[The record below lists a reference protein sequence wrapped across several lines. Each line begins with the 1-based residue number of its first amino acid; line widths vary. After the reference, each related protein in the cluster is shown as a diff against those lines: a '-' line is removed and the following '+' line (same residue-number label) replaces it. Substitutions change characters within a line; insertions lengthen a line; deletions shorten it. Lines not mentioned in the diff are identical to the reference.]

1 MDARP
6 HLSTLLSQVLIAYTI
21 EADNEFESLMPH
33 STTVGVAA
41 GEKRAGP
48 WLISLELWSN
58 FLAFVPPEGI
68 SPADLSARAGTR
80 KLQVAG
86 MTRWRYVRS
95 ENGLLLLTP
104 GGTRAAEIWRPLEA
118 RIEER
123 WRERF
128 GADAVA
134 SIRSS
139 LAGCL
144 ADITQIGPDYLPQV
158 VHGLWTTP
166 QLRPDRDPSE
176 LSDSLSAVLCSALT
190 VIAVAFER
198 TSPVSLA
205 LAANALRVLE
215 PDGVP
220 AAEIWIRA
228 GIAREITDVSLGYLE
243 KQGLATLSGTGRAK
257 VVKPTAGGVAAQRQT
272 DERLDELD
280 RRFEPARA
288 ALETILSNTDGM
300 VDALTPHPMG
310 WRAQK
315 PYLAQTERMLVNPR
329 AALPH
334 FPIVTHR
341 GGFPDGS

>member
-1 MDARP
+1 
-6 HLSTLLSQVLIAYTI
+6 
-21 EADNEFESLMPH
+21 
-33 STTVGVAA
+33 
-41 GEKRAGP
+41 
-48 WLISLELWSN
+48 
-58 FLAFVPPEGI
+58 
-68 SPADLSARAGTR
+68 
-80 KLQVAG
+80 

-95 ENGLLLLTP
+95 EDGLLRLTP
-104 GGTRAAEIWRPLEA
+104 GGTRAVQTWTPLEE

-128 GADAVA
+128 GADTIA
-134 SIRSS
+134 SIRST
-139 LAGCL
+139 LAACL
-144 ADITQIGPDYLPQV
+144 ADVSHFGPNYLPQV

-166 QLRPDRDPSE
+166 QLRADRDPNG
-176 LSDSLSAVLCSALT
+176 LSDSLSSVLCRALT

-198 TSPVSLA
+198 TSPTSLA

-220 AAEIWIRA
+220 AGEVWVRA

-243 KQGLATLSGTGRAK
+243 KQGLATRSGAGRAK
-257 VVKPTAGGVAAQRQT
+257 VVTTTMGGAAAQLQT
-272 DERLDELD
+272 DERLGELD

-288 ALETILSNTDGM
+288 ALEAILSNSDGM
-300 VDALTPHPMG
+300 ADGLTPHPMG

-315 PYLAQTERMLVNPR
+315 PYLVQTERMLADPR